1 MSLEARI
8 TQEVRA
14 LEGLGLEALREEW
27 RRRGYGAPPRLRS
40 APLLGLML
48 AWRIQ
53 SQALGGLDAD
63 LARRLRRGVGLKTA
77 AIALPGGARLSREW
91 KGEVHEVE
99 VTSEGFRYRDEI
111 YPSLSRIARDITGT
125 RWNGRRFFG
134 LAGDD
139 VA

>member
-8 TQEVRA
+8 TEEVRA
-14 LEGLGLEALREEW
+14 LESLGLEALREAW
-27 RRRGYGAPPRLRS
+27 RGRGYGAPPRLRS

-48 AWRIQ
+48 AARIQ
-53 SQALGGLDAD
+53 SQALGGLDTD

-91 KGEVHEVE
+91 RGEVHEVE
-99 VTSEGFRYRDEI
+99 VTSEGFVYREQT
-111 YPSLSRIARDITGT
+111 YASLSRIAREITGV

-134 LAGDD
+134 LARDG
-139 VA
+139 AG

>member
-14 LEGLGLEALREEW
+14 LEGLGLEPLREAW

-40 APLLGLML
+40 VPLLGLML
-48 AWRIQ
+48 AYRIQ
-53 SQALGGLDAD
+53 VDALGGLDAD

-99 VTSEGFRYRDEI
+99 VTGEGFRYRDEI
-111 YPSLSRIARDITGT
+111 YSSLSMVARQIAGT

-134 LAGDD
+134 LAKDD
-139 VA
+139 AG

>member
-1 MSLEARI
+1 VSLEARI
-8 TQEVRA
+8 INEVRA
-14 LEGLGLEALREEW
+14 LEGLGLEALREAW

-40 APLLGLML
+40 APLLALML
-48 AWRIQ
+48 AYRIQ
-53 SQALGGLDAD
+53 ADALGGLDAD

-99 VTSEGFRYRDEI
+99 VTGDGFRYRDQV
-111 YPSLSRIARDITGT
+111 YPSLSRIAREITGV

-134 LAGDD
+134 LAKDD
-139 VA
+139 AG

>member
-8 TQEVRA
+8 INEVRA
-14 LEGLGLEALREEW
+14 LEGLGLEALREAW

-40 APLLGLML
+40 APLLALML
-48 AWRIQ
+48 AYRIQ
-53 SQALGGLDAD
+53 ADALGGLDAD

-99 VTSEGFRYRDEI
+99 VTGDGFRYRDQV
-111 YPSLSRIARDITGT
+111 YPSLSRIAREITGV

-134 LAGDD
+134 LAKDD
-139 VA
+139 AG

>member
-8 TQEVRA
+8 TAEVRA
-14 LEGLGLEALREEW
+14 LEGLGLEALREAW
-27 RRRGYGAPPRLRS
+27 RGRGYGVPPRLRS

-48 AWRIQ
+48 AYRIQ
-53 SQALGGLDAD
+53 ADALGGLDAD
-63 LARRLRRGVGLKTA
+63 LARRLRRGAGLKTA

-99 VTSEGFRYRDEI
+99 VTGEGFRYRDQI
-111 YPSLSRIARDITGT
+111 YPSLSRIAREITGV

-134 LAGDD
+134 LPRDDAG
-139 VA
+139 